1 MIAQDLKAYVVEPE
15 HRFYGESLPFGES
28 SLDPELMKGY
38 FNPQQALADAANFL
52 QHMRKQL
59 GCSETGNCRK
69 EFSNVKHKNHTLLP
83 CQILSNTVLLLQSV
97 GHILDFSVQ

>member
-1 MIAQDLKAYVVEPE
+1 MYSSRKITLGEGAIEPSTGIFYPWVTDVIAQDLKAYVVEPE

-59 GCSETGNCRK
+59 GCSETGK
-69 EFSNVKHKNHTLLP
+69 LP
-83 CQILSNTVLLLQSV
+83 
-97 GHILDFSVQ
+97 